1 MGEEIIKFL
10 NSSRSLLIAPAGY
23 GKTTLLAECIS
34 YLLPL
39 INKPILVLTHTH
51 AGVASIKK
59 KCSSIKSGRFLEITT
74 ISGFAQRIVTTYSGH
89 LPGSQKDGKPDFP
102 KINHLARL
110 ILRIPLVKKIIGNS
124 YSHVFVDEY
133 QDCSWDQ
140 HVIISRA
147 STQLPLHILGDPLQA
162 IFGFND
168 ERMVDF
174 QKDFEKYDIF
184 KFLITPWR
192 WYQDGNN
199 RYLGDT
205 LSEIRVHLWN
215 KNEINL
221 NALPIMYYK
230 AESTDEDFWPRL
242 SKFISN
248 LQSHNLLV
256 IFPNGFEYQIDT
268 RAQKRTQ
275 FDFAREFSL
284 IEAIDDKAFYSCAS
298 RIDRYVLNPNKPVN
312 LDMLI
317 NILSSLSF
325 NKGDIQDWFNN
336 HGVKNKKSTAA
347 KQKALVLKEKFTN
360 LINDKTDRRLL
371 DLLAFLRYDLKF
383 LPKRPELLSSIMKVL
398 RMQSVDSIND
408 RMNLYRNRVRT
419 IGRKLGSKCI
429 GTTLLTKGL
438 EYDDVIIIDAHKIK
452 KREDLYVALTRASK
466 RLIVFSSSVKWDP
479 ILQAI
484 NN

>member
-110 ILRIPLVKKIIGNS
+110 ILR
-124 YSHVFVDEY
+124 
-133 QDCSWDQ
+133 
-140 HVIISRA
+140 
-147 STQLPLHILGDPLQA
+147 
-162 IFGFND
+162 
-168 ERMVDF
+168 
-174 QKDFEKYDIF
+174 
-184 KFLITPWR
+184 
-192 WYQDGNN
+192 
-199 RYLGDT
+199 
-205 LSEIRVHLWN
+205 RVHLWN

-317 NILSSLSF
+317 NLSF
-325 NKGDIQDWFNN
+325 
-336 HGVKNKKSTAA
+336 
-347 KQKALVLKEKFTN
+347 
-360 LINDKTDRRLL
+360 
-371 DLLAFLRYDLKF
+371 
-383 LPKRPELLSSIMKVL
+383 
-398 RMQSVDSIND
+398 
-408 RMNLYRNRVRT
+408 
-419 IGRKLGSKCI
+419 
-429 GTTLLTKGL
+429 
-438 EYDDVIIIDAHKIK
+438 
-452 KREDLYVALTRASK
+452 ASM
-466 RLIVFSSSVKWDP
+466 
-479 ILQAI
+479 
-484 NN
+484 

>member
-140 HVIISRA
+140 HMIISRA

-184 KFLITPWR
+184 KFLDIPWR
-192 WYQDGNN
+192 WYQKGNN
-199 RYLGDT
+199 RYLGNT
-205 LSEIRVHLWN
+205 LSDIRTCLWN
-215 KNEINL
+215 QEEISL
-221 NALPIMYYK
+221 NAPPIMFYR
-230 AESTDEDFWPRL
+230 ADSTEDDFWNRF
-242 SKFISN
+242 SKFITRLRSN
-248 LQSHNLLV
+248 NLLV
-256 IFPNGFEYQIDT
+256 IFPNGFEYQINT

-275 FDFAREFSL
+275 FDFTREFSL
-284 IEAIDDKAFYSCAS
+284 IEAIDDKDFYNCAR
-298 RIDRYVLNPNKPVN
+298 RIDRYVLNPDKPV
-312 LDMLI
+312 DIEMLI
-317 NILSSLSF
+317 DILNKISF
-325 NKGDIQDWFNN
+325 NKGDIQEWFND
-336 HGVKNKKSTAA
+336 HGVKNKKSSAD
-347 KQKALVLKEKFTN
+347 KQKAQALKEIFTN
-360 LINDKTDRRLL
+360 LINDKNDKRLV
-371 DLLAFLRYDLKF
+371 DLLTFLRYTLKF
-383 LPKRPELLSSIMKVL
+383 YPKRPELLSSILKVL
-398 RMQSVDSIND
+398 RMKSTDSIYN
-408 RMNLYRNRVRT
+408 RMNLYRNQVRT
-419 IGRKLGSKCI
+419 IGRKLGKKCI

-438 EYDDVIIIDAHKIK
+438 EYEDVIVIDAHKIE
-452 KREDLYVALTRASK
+452 KREDMYVALTRASK
-466 RLIVFSSSVKWDP
+466 RLIVFSSSETWDP
-479 ILQAI
+479 ITQAI
-484 NN
+484 KN